1 MIPYTQK
8 YIVLALP
15 YMIKCPCPYCMHM
28 LLHVHIHV
36 YTWTCNNMYMQ
47 CTCTYSCLP
56 CTNTIMYMHIHVH
69 VYVAF
74 IYTHTHRPATHLM
87 VGNPHTP
94 MASRRARKTSSSFNE
109 SGALR
114 QSWARTCGCWSRC
127 SFSLTMYWSA

>member
-1 MIPYTQK
+1 MIPFTQK

-28 LLHVHIHV
+28 LLHVHIYICTCSVHV
-36 YTWTCNNMYMQ
+36 Y
-47 CTCTYSCLP
+47 TYSCLP
-56 CTNTIMYMHIHVH
+56 CTNTIMYIHV
-69 VYVAF
+69 YTCY
-74 IYTHTHRPATHLM
+74 IYIHSHTHRPATHLM

-114 QSWARTCGCWSRC
+114 QSWARACGCWSRC
-127 SFSLTMYWSA
+127 CFSLTMYWSV